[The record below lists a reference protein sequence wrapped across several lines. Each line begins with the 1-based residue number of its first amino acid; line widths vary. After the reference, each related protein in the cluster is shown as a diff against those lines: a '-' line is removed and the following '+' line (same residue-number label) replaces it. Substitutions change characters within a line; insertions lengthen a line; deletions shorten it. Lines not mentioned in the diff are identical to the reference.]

1 MLLGLDTA
9 TEWLHL
15 ALVRGDESWTRS
27 HHVLRGETHS
37 TQLIPLINELMSEC
51 GATPKDLS
59 GVVVC
64 VGPGGFT
71 SLRTG
76 VATAEGLA
84 LTGLPTW
91 GFSAFELRHKALE
104 LEGHQGPVWILLDGQ
119 RQEAF
124 TQHWDKVPQSA
135 HTLPLSEL
143 AAAVKND
150 AWWAPEAFEA
160 KLQGHLNTPKRA
172 LNHEA
177 EAMEKALVELCREKS
192 KGESENPLVPF
203 YLRATDAEVNFPEAS
218 QHLSEALRK
227 GHAR

>member
-15 ALVRGDESWTRS
+15 ALVRNGESWTRS
-27 HHVLRGETHS
+27 LQVMRGDTHS
-37 TQLIPLINELMSEC
+37 ARMLPLLNSLMAEC
-51 GATPKDLS
+51 GASPKDLT

-91 GFSAFELRHKALE
+91 GYSAFELRHKALE
-104 LEGHQGPVWILLDGQ
+104 LEGHRDAMWILLDGQ

-124 TQHWDKVPQSA
+124 AQHWDNTPQSA
-135 HTLPLSEL
+135 QTIGLSEL
-143 AAAVKND
+143 ATRIQD
-150 AWWAPEAFEA
+150 GAWWAPTAFHG
-160 KLQGHLNTPKRA
+160 KLQDHLKTQA
-172 LNHEA
+172 LTLRDEA
-177 EAMEKALVELCREKS
+177 ASMEKALVELCREKVS
-192 KGESENPLVPF
+192 LEPENPLVPF